1 MPRISVVL
9 PCYNVAKYIDAC
21 LDSLVNQ
28 TLSDIEIICVDD
40 KSPDNTVD
48 VIKKRMALDSRIKL
62 IELPKNSGVSV
73 ARNTG
78 IDAASGDYIG
88 FVDPDDY
95 LDLDFYEKLYNKIVA
110 ENAEICVGN
119 VAEHMLGGKVWV
131 RKDIIGHII
140 KNKRHFCYTVW
151 CAIYK
156 TSFIKNNQIY
166 CPAGI
171 TNGEDT
177 VFCIKC
183 AILAQK
189 VVGRLD
195 TFYHYIR
202 YENSAE
208 SKYYKEKHVDSRIK
222 VANIVVDFIN
232 TAQLSNSDYVHYF
245 NKVFRPICHDVFEK
259 TTRRDLHL
267 KALQGAL
274 DAYKKSKHPEYFDSK
289 YIGPY
294 LRCDDLDG
302 LYQRQKDEYS
312 RPSKVFIKLFK
323 VIPIIRIRY
332 YENGTKI
339 SVLGIPVL
347 YSKKVNKG
355 ILDI

>member
-208 SKYYKEKHVDSRIK
+208 SKYYKEKHVDSRIA
-222 VANIVVDFIN
+222 VANIIVDYIN
-232 TAQLSNSDYVHYF
+232 DLDLSETDYVYYF
-245 NKVFRPICHDVFEK
+245 NRVFRAICHDVFEK
-259 TTRRDLHL
+259 TTRKDLLL
-267 KALQGAL
+267 KSL
-274 DAYKKSKHPEYFDSK
+274 DATLQIYKKCKYPSYLDRK
-289 YIGPY
+289 YIAPY

-302 LYQRQKDEYS
+302 LYQRQRFEYS
-312 RPSKVFIKLFK
+312 RPSKTTIKLFK
-323 VIPIIRIRY
+323 VIPIVRIRY
-332 YENGTKI
+332 YEDKTKI
-339 SVLGIPVL
+339 SILGIPLL
-347 YSKKVNKG
+347 YLKRIHKG
-355 ILDI
+355 IYDV